1 MKMPNISPITQGAID
16 EHSYISLTDFE
27 KLQDRVKELF
37 PSLWID
43 YFPVSTYIF
52 SLRETG
58 INISVSNEEAGARFN
73 FSIFRLP
80 KKLNVGKYH
89 LVRYQFL
96 SLGDLRRN
104 TWVSLADNCPH
115 YLSFD
120 YTVALDA
127 IQAYLCHKLGSKE

>member
-1 MKMPNISPITQGAID
+1 MKIPNISPITKGAID

-27 KLQDRVKELF
+27 ELQDRVKELF
-37 PSLWID
+37 PTSWID

-80 KKLNVGKYH
+80 KKLNLGKYH

-96 SLGDLRRN
+96 SHGNLNRN

-115 YLSFD
+115 DMSFD

-127 IQAYLCHKLGSKE
+127 IQAYLCNKLSAKE

>member
-1 MKMPNISPITQGAID
+1 MKMPNISPIIKGAID

-27 KLQDRVKELF
+27 KLQDRVEELF
-37 PSLWID
+37 PTLWID

-58 INISVSNEEAGARFN
+58 INISVSNNEAGARFN

-96 SLGDLRRN
+96 SQGILRRN
-104 TWVSLADNCPH
+104 CWVSLADNCPH

-127 IQAYLCHKLGSKE
+127 IQAYLCYKLGSKE

>member
-1 MKMPNISPITQGAID
+1 MKIPNISPITKGAID

-27 KLQDRVKELF
+27 KLQNRVEELF
-37 PSLWID
+37 PTLWID

-58 INISVSNEEAGARFN
+58 INISVSNVEAGARFN

-96 SLGDLRRN
+96 SHGELRRN
-104 TWVSLADNCPH
+104 CWVSLADNCPH

-127 IQAYLCHKLGSKE
+127 IQAYLCNKLGAKE

>member
-1 MKMPNISPITQGAID
+1 MKMPNISPITKGAID
-16 EHSYISLTDFE
+16 EHSYISFTDFE
-27 KLQDRVKELF
+27 KLQNRVKELF
-37 PSLWID
+37 PTSWID

-52 SLRETG
+52 AHRETG
-58 INISVSNEEAGARFN
+58 INISVTNEEAGARFN

-89 LVRYQFL
+89 LVRYQFF

-115 YLSFD
+115 YLSLD

-127 IQAYLCHKLGSKE
+127 VQAYLCHKLGAKE